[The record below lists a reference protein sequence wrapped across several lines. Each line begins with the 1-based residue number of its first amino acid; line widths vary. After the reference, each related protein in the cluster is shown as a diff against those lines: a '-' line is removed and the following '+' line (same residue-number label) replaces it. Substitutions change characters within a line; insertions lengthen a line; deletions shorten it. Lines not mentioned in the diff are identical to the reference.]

1 MEKHSKLVGHT
12 KLRRVP
18 VLSLWTVIWSSLL
31 YKMNS
36 GSFSYTCLIYLFLF
50 HLPFLYR
57 ESKKKKKKNLE
68 CEKMGGAYKYQN
80 TPCVSSC
87 LENARVGRNTAA
99 SSSFSIRASTAA
111 ADTPHRWV
119 LLKKSHCSLGSCGV
133 FLSAWGHELDGKI
146 SVGSLV
152 TPLVSWL
159 TLDRPCLS

>member
-18 VLSLWTVIWSSLL
+18 VVSLWTVMWSSLL

-36 GSFSYTCLIYLFLF
+36 GSFSYTS
-50 HLPFLYR
+50 HLLVSFSPPLPLQG
-57 ESKKKKKKNLE
+57 K
-68 CEKMGGAYKYQN
+68 EKWKTLNVIKSVVPASIR
-80 TPCVSSC
+80 TPMSVSSC

-99 SSSFSIRASTAA
+99 ESSFSIGASSAA
-111 ADTPHRWV
+111 QDTPHSWV
-119 LLKKSHCSLGSCGV
+119 LFKKTHCSFGSCGV